1 MADDTTTKELQVL
14 DEMGKEVRQIT
25 KFEQTVED
33 LKGIVAESAKII
45 VTDLEDENQLAVAK
59 AKRIELRKIEIAIE
73 KRGKGYRDVFN
84 AVNKE
89 IISKEGELKAI
100 TSPEIARL
108 SAIEEEAEA
117 LALKKKREAML
128 PVRKERLLALDASG
142 VYVPVDEK
150 LLELDADGF
159 EKYFN
164 ECTADKNEKARIKLE
179 EEAEARRKEEEERLA
194 KERADFEAEK
204 KAEADRKAK
213 EAEDAKKAEEERVA
227 QEKESRKASLPA
239 RKERLATIGDQVP
252 VSDDVLLG
260 MDDNQFDSYFNKR
273 VADKNTADKQAIE
286 DKKKAEADAKAE
298 AERKEAEAKAQKEK
312 EEAEA
317 RAKAEAEAEAEKKR
331 KAELEKREAY
341 TKFLKE
347 HGWTPETRDQFET
360 RETAT
365 GYELWKK
372 VGVFNK

>member
-1 MADDTTTKELQVL
+1 MNDDTTTKELQVL

-33 LKGIVAESAKII
+33 LKGIVAESAKIV
-45 VTDLEDENQLAVAK
+45 VTDLEDENQLAIAK

-142 VYVPVDEK
+142 VYVPTDEK

-179 EEAEARRKEEEERLA
+179 EEAEVRRKTEEERLA

-213 EAEDAKKAEEERVA
+213 EVEGVRIAEEKRALQEREA
-227 QEKESRKASLPA
+227 RKASLPT

-273 VADKNTADKQAIE
+273 VGDKNAADKQVIE
-286 DKKKAEADAKAE
+286 DRKRADAARAE
-298 AERKEAEAKAQKEK
+298 QEAREKKER
-312 EEAEA
+312 EEAEQA
-317 RAKAEAEAEAEKKR
+317 AKNQLEKKKKYQDFRAK
-331 KAELEKREAY
+331 
-341 TKFLKE
+341 
-347 HGWTPETRDQFET
+347 HGWTDETRHDFKE
-360 RETAT
+360 ENI
-365 GYELWKK
+365 GDKVILFKK
-372 VGVFNK
+372 VGEFKLN